1 MAKKTYKPGSKQAQ
15 LEKEYKRA
23 RKNYVERLRYY
34 GKKEGVDLS
43 ELKPKR
49 PKRVTEASIH
59 KLKAQTGAK
68 ITKKAAQIKKR
79 KAKEAKQLKKPLTE
93 EPESLF
99 ESIRDVLADI
109 IEDAASLP
117 TTSSIILDNC
127 MQMLDD
133 LYNDIMSTHG
143 GITQVWMRNYSD
155 LKRFMDN
162 EIDKYGVD
170 QFAEILEK
178 TGQPFLNSF
187 EKAKY
192 AYTDSDLS
200 GALMDMH
207 AMIYGDTI
215 SINASEN
222 YAAVSEASK
231 NYEVSI

>member
-1 MAKKTYKPGSKQAQ
+1 MAKKKYKPGSKQAQ

-49 PKRVTEASIH
+49 PKRVTEASIR
-59 KLKAQTGAK
+59 KLKSQTGK
-68 ITKKAAQIKKR
+68 VITKKAAQIKKR
-79 KAKEAKQLKKPLTE
+79 KAKEAKLIKKQAQE
-93 EPESLF
+93 DGSSLF
-99 ESIRDVLADI
+99 ESITEVLADI
-109 IEDAASLP
+109 IENAAALP

-127 MQMLDD
+127 LQMLEE
-133 LYNDIMSTHG
+133 LHSDIMSTHG
-143 GITQVWMRNYSD
+143 SITQIWMRNYSD
-155 LKRFMDN
+155 LKRFIDT

-170 QFAEILEK
+170 KFAEILEK

-200 GALMDMH
+200 GALMELH
-207 AMIYGDTI
+207 AMIYGDTL
-215 SINASEN
+215 SVSDSEN
-222 YAAVSEASK
+222 YAAMTEASK
-231 NYEVSI
+231 GYGGF

>member
-49 PKRVTEASIH
+49 PKRVTEASIR

-79 KAKEAKQLKKPLTE
+79 KAKELKQLKKPVQE
-93 EPESLF
+93 DGSLY
-99 ESIRDVLADI
+99 ESITEVLADI

-127 MQMLDD
+127 MEMLEE
-133 LYNDIMSTHG
+133 LHSDIMSTHG
-143 GITQVWMRNYSD
+143 SITEIWMRNYSA
-155 LKRFMDN
+155 LKQFMDT
-162 EIDKYGVD
+162 EIDKYGED
-170 QFAEILEK
+170 KFAEILEK
-178 TGQPFLNSF
+178 TGQPFLDSF
-187 EKAKY
+187 EKARY
-192 AYTDSDLS
+192 AYLEYELTS
-200 GALMDMH
+200 ALLAMH
-207 AMIYGDTI
+207 SMIYGDTL
-215 SINASEN
+215 SINDSEI
-222 YAAVSEASK
+222 YANISEAATG
-231 NYEVSI
+231 YGGF